1 MDLLLDM
8 ETYFKGERDLA
19 IIILPFSLAMFA
31 LSYYLW
37 LHYKGA
43 FAQAFM
49 VTSLVLGLGLF
60 IAGTV
65 MMIKGNVDLGK
76 NTASIQTDEQAFVS
90 AETERVQG
98 MNKVLWPALKIA
110 WSVLIVLS
118 LLVIILINS
127 PVLKGIALALLLGA
141 SIFLVV
147 DILAEQR
154 ALIYEQKL
162 KE

>member
-1 MDLLLDM
+1 
-8 ETYFKGERDLA
+8 
-19 IIILPFSLAMFA
+19 
-31 LSYYLW
+31 
-37 LHYKGA
+37 
-43 FAQAFM
+43 M

>member
-76 NTASIQTDEQAFVS
+76 NTASIQTDAQAFVT

-118 LLVIILINS
+118 LLVIFLINS

-147 DILAEQR
+147 DILAEKR

-162 KE
+162 KG